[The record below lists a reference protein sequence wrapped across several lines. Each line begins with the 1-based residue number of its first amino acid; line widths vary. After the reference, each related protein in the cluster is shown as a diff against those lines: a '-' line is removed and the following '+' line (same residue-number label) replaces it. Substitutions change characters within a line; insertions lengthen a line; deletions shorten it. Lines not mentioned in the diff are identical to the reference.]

1 MDSGLSCATLASISH
16 MLLEFA
22 TPSELCIYTMPL
34 LVCTVRDAVA
44 ARIALHFNHRCIE
57 GVTFLSS
64 LDLLS
69 QPDQLMQHVIF
80 PVLLLLAGCRT
91 SGWRLLQQFY
101 LQPSGCTLLT
111 LSRRGEIVTWR
122 PNLIAF
128 LRHLTALS
136 YFFFCHS
143 AIVWR

>member
-1 MDSGLSCATLASISH
+1 MQRLLLSLTCCWNSRLQVNCAHNAIS
-16 MLLEFA
+16 L
-22 TPSELCIYTMPL
+22 L